1 MRIELDCRQMADKQ
15 AVHAYLK
22 QALSLPEYYGN
33 NLDALFD
40 ILTEYEEP
48 VELVLTVT
56 PAAGADAGDGM
67 ATYDWHLENLGSRSC
82 TFEALLLSYGDA
94 PDFRRDTLAVVI
106 DGAQLKPNGKNSAS
120 GSFTVAGDWGE
131 GKLNFCALA
140 QEERTGDLY
149 DSNVVKY

>member
-48 VELVLTVT
+48 VELVLTH
-56 PAAGADAGDGM
+56 
-67 ATYDWHLENLGSRSC
+67 WHLLSKWLVIWRSWRTWSNNFRPSRVLRHVTCNLPQVRQVSMR
-82 TFEALLLSYGDA
+82 A
-94 PDFRRDTLAVVI
+94 
-106 DGAQLKPNGKNSAS
+106 
-120 GSFTVAGDWGE
+120 W
-131 GKLNFCALA
+131 
-140 QEERTGDLY
+140 
-149 DSNVVKY
+149 

>member
-48 VELVLTVT
+48 VELVLT
-56 PAAGADAGDGM
+56 
-67 ATYDWHLENLGSRSC
+67 YWHLLSDRLGSYGA
-82 TFEALLLSYGDA
+82 ALLETLRDA
-94 PDFRRDTLAVVI
+94 SEENPALEVTLAE
-106 DGAQLKPNGKNSAS
+106 DHN
-120 GSFTVAGDWGE
+120 
-131 GKLNFCALA
+131 
-140 QEERTGDLY
+140 
-149 DSNVVKY
+149 